1 MDSSP
6 GMNQLG
12 HLLPVGGGDPIP
24 LFQPRL
30 TVGRREGADI
40 VLRFP
45 NVSGNHCLLWLED
58 GYWHVKDEGSSNG
71 TKVNGVRVSEQ
82 RLSPGDK
89 ISIARHAYEIAY
101 EPPHGGDGFVDQ
113 PDTGPEPV
121 FGRSLLESAGLENRK
136 SGGPSAAAK
145 PRRPA

>member
-1 MDSSP
+1 MDSP
-6 GMNQLG
+6 RGTHPFG

-45 NVSGNHCLLWLED
+45 NVSGTHCLLWLED

-71 TKVNGVRVSEQ
+71 TKVNGVRVTEQ
-82 RLSPGDK
+82 RLNPGDK

-101 EPPHGGDGFVDQ
+101 EPAHLGAVAAHEEKTAQ
-113 PDTGPEPV
+113 ESV
-121 FGRSLLESAGLENRK
+121 FGRSLLESAGLENRRP
-136 SGGPSAAAK
+136 GGPASATK
-145 PRRPA
+145 PRHPT